1 LNHYKRSSLIFRC
14 NSEGYWAGTPSNSCL
29 TTHEEVAIFG
39 AIHKIFLES
48 RAFGQNFIHQQ
59 QPTFADS
66 NSSDHAFPT
75 TNTKGISMSL
85 WGKTLFPVFVLCS
98 IVSLNSALAAQDGSP
113 TGKCGFQKL
122 TIPSP
127 AGTTTSPTDLN
138 DNGAIVGFLFSG
150 SGATFHTT
158 GFLFSGGKFTHFRF
172 PGSADT
178 FPHSINTHGTI
189 VGSFDQTG
197 VSGQHA
203 FMVHDGAF
211 HRVNIPGFPGAFAI
225 AMGINDFGDI
235 TGSFN
240 GNGSD
245 FGFLLHQGKLTIIS
259 FPGAAGGTFPQSINN
274 QGVIVGTYFL
284 NEQRTASAHGFMWKN
299 GAFTNIEFPGAVA
312 TEPVK
317 ISNNGDVVGTYFDS
331 ALVEHGFAFDGGRF
345 STIIFSGGQDMH
357 VLTLNKFDNI
367 LGFVESLQIH
377 GLFKGFCSSV
387 F

>member
-1 LNHYKRSSLIFRC
+1 
-14 NSEGYWAGTPSNSCL
+14 
-29 TTHEEVAIFG
+29 
-39 AIHKIFLES
+39 
-48 RAFGQNFIHQQ
+48 
-59 QPTFADS
+59 
-66 NSSDHAFPT
+66 
-75 TNTKGISMSL
+75 
-85 WGKTLFPVFVLCS
+85 
-98 IVSLNSALAAQDGSP
+98 
-113 TGKCGFQKL
+113 L

-284 NEQRTASAHGFMWKN
+284 NEQRTASAHGFM
-299 GAFTNIEFPGAVA
+299 
-312 TEPVK
+312 
-317 ISNNGDVVGTYFDS
+317 
-331 ALVEHGFAFDGGRF
+331 
-345 STIIFSGGQDMH
+345 
-357 VLTLNKFDNI
+357 
-367 LGFVESLQIH
+367 
-377 GLFKGFCSSV
+377 
-387 F
+387 